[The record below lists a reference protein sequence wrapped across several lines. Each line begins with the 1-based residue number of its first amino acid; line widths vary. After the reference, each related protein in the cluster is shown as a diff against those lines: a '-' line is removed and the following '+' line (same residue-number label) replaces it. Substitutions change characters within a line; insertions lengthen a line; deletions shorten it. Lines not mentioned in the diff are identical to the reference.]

1 MIPRER
7 LVLIGHPVAQS
18 LSPVMHN
25 AALEAAGLALRY
37 EAIDVEADKIGEF
50 LAQLATQNCAGNVT
64 VPHKKAAL
72 NAIAAHT
79 EVAHLAG
86 AVNTFWSNGAGA
98 LEGDNTDVAGFDAAV
113 VELLGGM
120 PDGARVAVL
129 GAGGAAGAV
138 LTAIDAWP
146 GATASV
152 HARDLARAVA
162 MRMRHSVVVRACS
175 MRDPCLAD
183 ADIIVNATP
192 IGMGTDDL
200 PEELERLAPHA
211 VVFDLVYGPDETA
224 FVRAARER
232 GHTASDGLRML
243 LHQGV
248 AAFERWFA
256 MPPDQAVM
264 WSALLAATGRS
275 GVTRPE

>member
-1 MIPRER
+1 M
-7 LVLIGHPVAQS
+7 LIGQPVSQS

-25 AALEAAGLALRY
+25 AALDAAGIPLRY
-37 EAIDVEADKIGEF
+37 EAVDVSPENVHSF
-50 LAQLATQNCAGNVT
+50 LSELARGTCAGNVT
-64 VPHKKAAL
+64 FPHKKAAM
-72 NAIAAHT
+72 NFAT
-79 EVAHLAG
+79 VCSEVAVRAG
-86 AVNTFWSNGAGA
+86 AVNTFWADGEGY
-98 LEGDNTDVAGFDAAV
+98 LEGDNTDVAGFDAAAL
-113 VELLGGM
+113 ELLGGM
-120 PDGARVAVL
+120 PDGIRVAVL

-138 LTAIDAWP
+138 LTSLDAWP
-146 GATASV
+146 GASATV

-183 ADIIVNATP
+183 ADLVVNATP
-192 IGMGTDDL
+192 IGMSTDEF

-211 VVFDLVYGPDETA
+211 VVLDLVYRPAETA
-224 FVRAARER
+224 WVRAAREG

-256 MPPDQAVM
+256 MPPDSEVM
-264 WSALLAATGRS
+264 WNALLAATGRK
-275 GVTRPE
+275 R

>member
-1 MIPRER
+1 MIDRDR

-25 AALEAAGLALRY
+25 AALASAGIPLRY
-37 EAIDVEADKIGEF
+37 EALDVLPGDLDRVLAD
-50 LAQLATQNCAGNVT
+50 LARDNVAGNVT
-64 VPHKKAAL
+64 VPHKKRAMTSIVTMSE
-72 NAIAAHT
+72 IAHR
-79 EVAHLAG
+79 AG
-86 AVNTFWSNGAGA
+86 AINTFWSGKNGVI
-98 LEGDNTDVAGFDAAV
+98 EGDNTDVSGFDAAV
-113 VELLGGM
+113 IELLGGM

-183 ADIIVNATP
+183 ADIVVNATP
-192 IGMGTDDL
+192 IGMGTDEI
-200 PEELERLAPHA
+200 PEELDRLAPHA
-211 VVFDLVYGPDETA
+211 AIFDLVYGHEETVW
-224 FVRAARER
+224 VRAARLR
-232 GHTASDGLRML
+232 CHAASDGLRML
-243 LHQGV
+243 LYQGV

-256 MPPDQAVM
+256 TTPDQAVM
-264 WSALLAATGRS
+264 WNALLKATGRS
-275 GVTRPE
+275 

>member
-1 MIPRER
+1 MIERER

-25 AALEAAGLALRY
+25 AALAAAGLSIRY
-37 EAIDVEADKIGEF
+37 EALDVGPDSIDAT
-50 LAQLATQNCAGNVT
+50 LAELAKQNCAGNVT
-64 VPHKKAAL
+64 VPYKKAAMKAL
-72 NAIAAHT
+72 VSYS
-79 EVAHLAG
+79 EVAHRAG
-86 AVNTFWSNGAGA
+86 AINTFWNNGAGG
-98 LEGDNTDVAGFDAAV
+98 LEGDNTDVSGFDAAV

-129 GAGGAAGAV
+129 GAGGAAGAI

-175 MRDPCLAD
+175 MRDPCLGD
-183 ADIIVNATP
+183 ADLVVNATP
-192 IGMGTDDL
+192 IGMGSDDM
-200 PEELERLAPHA
+200 PEEIERLAPHA
-211 VVFDLVYGPDETA
+211 VVLDLVYGRNETR
-224 FVRAARER
+224 FVREARAN

-256 MPPDQAVM
+256 SPPDQGVM
-264 WSALLAATGRS
+264 WAALLGATGR
-275 GVTRPE
+275 G

>member
-1 MIPRER
+1 MIQRDR

-25 AALEAAGLALRY
+25 AALEAAGLAVRY
-37 EAIDVEADKIGEF
+37 EAIDVAPEDIGGV
-50 LAQLATQNCAGNVT
+50 LAGLARENSAGNVT
-64 VPHKKAAL
+64 FPHKKAAMS
-72 NAIAAHT
+72 AMGSYS
-79 EVAHLAG
+79 EVAHRAG
-86 AVNTFWSNGAGA
+86 AVNTFWSDGSGS

-120 PDGARVAVL
+120 PEGARVAVL

-183 ADIIVNATP
+183 ADLVVNATS
-192 IGMGTDDL
+192 IGMETDEL
-200 PEELERLAPHA
+200 PEELDRLAPHA
-211 VVFDLVYGPDETA
+211 VVFDLVYGPNETA
-224 FVRAARER
+224 FVRTARER

-256 MPPDQAVM
+256 APPDQVVM
-264 WSALLAATGRS
+264 WKALLEATGR
-275 GVTRPE
+275 TPA

>member
-1 MIPRER
+1 M
-7 LVLIGHPVAQS
+7 LLGHPVAQS

-25 AALEAAGLALRY
+25 AALQAAGLTVRY
-37 EAIDVEADKIGEF
+37 ESIDVTFEDFATV
-50 LAQLATQNCAGNVT
+50 LAGLARENAAGNVT
-64 VPHKKAAL
+64 VPHKKAAM
-72 NAIAAHT
+72 NAMHSYSEIAHKAR
-79 EVAHLAG
+79 
-86 AVNTFWSNGAGA
+86 AVNTFWIDGEGQ
-98 LEGDNTDVAGFDAAV
+98 LEGENTDVAGFDAAA

-120 PDGARVAVL
+120 PDGVRVAVL

-183 ADIIVNATP
+183 ADLVVNATP
-192 IGMGTDDL
+192 IGMGSEEM

-211 VVFDLVYGPDETA
+211 VVLDLVYGPDETA

-256 MPPDQAVM
+256 ATPDQAVM
-264 WSALLAATGRS
+264 WSALLEATGRH
-275 GVTRPE
+275 